1 MISELIYTSAPSGL
15 RPGAKGFCTVAATKG
30 LTDTWIKQFEGM
42 TGYRHNASAGAAV
55 GNPTNWMHL
64 IANNGQS
71 ILARVCDAGLDYT
84 KRTNKLAHFA
94 LLESADRSSHGPTG
108 MLFAPGNFFQ
118 QWVGDARTLPHREFQ
133 SQPIASGVCTA
144 WKRATGDAGWAGVLA
159 ENATQK
165 SGKDIYVVCN
175 PDTNAIEMIVEALS
189 LLGQAER
196 WQVSFSTYFIAN
208 CTNGL
213 KCRWRFILKDSKEH
227 VELQRLAGVEVID
240 ATAHQPLSH
249 QSAWIEAART
259 GIRNQ
264 PAVTPNTI
272 AKKESSVFKPLGKPS
287 AKSEAVQQ
295 PAFATQD
302 AYTLQAIDLGAALGP
317 PSTDSFHNHR
327 QVRQE
332 KSQPFPLV
340 AVIAASLI
348 ALVLGGTLG
357 GGGMHWY
364 RSRDQTVASLELDK
378 SKLEK
383 ERDKLKDEL
392 DGSKKTSNTSASEK
406 AKLDATV
413 ASLNTQLGKQ
423 KTEIADRDAKIKD
436 LETKKNTPP
445 PFSETP
451 LQETT
456 APSSNLPKIA
466 ASTDSAGIEIEKGDQ
481 TVDAPKDFDTEHP
494 NALVLRMVSDE
505 HRIPKSEVG
514 SIEGGEFGVLS
525 FVENKLSKSDEWK
538 SLLYKD
544 NQFLSGRSG
553 GLGTTP
559 PVFAKILK
567 KEIKPEKLWTDKL
580 ILKLKGKDSKQSML
594 LMNLPRPA
602 IARDFA
608 FSLPNGLDGKTLKG
622 VEIKLDKWE
631 DVEPTLP
638 ATATASPATTTTTSS
653 PTTSTGTQQP
663 GQQSQTV
670 WEWKINTTD
679 GKIHTIK
686 VEWTDTKLE
695 VTHTDTPGGTK
706 TIDKSKLVVEPFVAW
721 VLIPKITDED
731 DQPQPLK
738 IKFEFTLSSQ

>member
-189 LLGQAER
+189 LLGEAER

-327 QVRQE
+327 QVRQQ

-340 AVIAASLI
+340 AVIAASLL
-348 ALVLGGTLG
+348 ALLLGGALG
-357 GGGMHWY
+357 GGGMNWY

-383 ERDKLKDEL
+383 ERDRLEKRRVDLEKERDDLKTKRGTLQTERDGLKAEIVQLKAKPDKNEKKDE
-392 DGSKKTSNTSASEK
+392 DKKENGDNGSKP
-406 AKLDATV
+406 
-413 ASLNTQLGKQ
+413 
-423 KTEIADRDAKIKD
+423 
-436 LETKKNTPP
+436 TPP
-445 PFSETP
+445 EPTDRTKLE
-451 LQETT
+451 LG
-456 APSSNLPKIA
+456 N
-466 ASTDSAGIEIEKGDQ
+466 STDSEPPQPPANASS
-481 TVDAPKDFDTEHP
+481 VDAPKVFDTEYP
-494 NALVLRMVSDE
+494 NALVLRMVSDT
-505 HRIPKSEVG
+505 HRIPESEFG
-514 SIEGGEFGVLS
+514 SIDGGEFDVLS
-525 FVENKLSKSDEWK
+525 FVENKLSKSDKLVYIGNE
-538 SLLYKD
+538 
-544 NQFLSGRSG
+544 FLSRKSG
-553 GLGTTP
+553 GVGTTP

-567 KEIKPEKLWTDKL
+567 TGIKPEKPWTEQL
-580 ILKLKGKDSKQSML
+580 ILKLKGKESKKSML

-602 IARDFA
+602 LDSSNSPFG
-608 FSLPNGLDGKTLKG
+608 LPAGLDGTKLKR
-622 VEIKLDKWE
+622 VEIKLDRWG
-631 DVEPTLP
+631 DVEPTPTPTLP
-638 ATATASPATTTTTSS
+638 STSNQNQNQNQK
-653 PTTSTGTQQP
+653 PP
-663 GQQSQTV
+663 NR
-670 WEWKINTTD
+670 EWKINTTNAT
-679 GKIHTIK
+679 GPTVRTIK
-686 VEWTDTKLE
+686 VEWKDAMLE
-695 VTHTDTPGGTK
+695 VTLTDAPGGTNP
-706 TIDKSKLVVEPFVAW
+706 IDNSKLVTEPFVVW
-721 VLIPKITDED
+721 VLIPEITDED
-731 DQPQPLK
+731 GKPQALK
-738 IKFEFTLSSQ
+738 IKFEFTLFSAVTR